1 MRSFSFV
8 HGNVSLA
15 VAALFCIA
23 MLEPDRAAADGALA
37 VGVPKDVAKQGFA
50 YAYSADKPDSD
61 AARAEALA
69 TCRKPGDNKS
79 DAARALCSVIGTFTK
94 QCVAVAMDPAAG
106 TPGVGW
112 TIAYSLKAAEAGAIA
127 QCQATAGAG
136 RRGYCKVDHSRCE
149 ASVK

>member
-1 MRSFSFV
+1 MKSLLFEQRSA
-8 HGNVSLA
+8 SLT
-15 VAALFCIA
+15 VAAAFCVC
-23 MLEPDRAAADGALA
+23 MLLPHRAAADGALA

-50 YAYSADKPDSD
+50 YAYSTDKADSD
-61 AARAEALA
+61 AARAEALE

-79 DAARALCSVIGTFTK
+79 ETARGLCSVVGTFTK
-94 QCVAVAMDPAAG
+94 QCVAVAMDPVNG

-112 TIAYSLKAAEAGAIA
+112 AIAYSLKAAESQAIA
-127 QCQATAGAG
+127 RCQATAGAD